1 MLKHVHTGNLST
13 FYLLGIVILGFLL
26 RVIFLGTIPNGFFPD
41 EASNAYDAYSI
52 IHTLRD
58 QYGEFLPAYF
68 KSANDYREGLYIYL
82 MVPFIKVFG
91 LNVFGARMTSAVIGS
106 LTVLVLYYLTKEIF
120 SQRVALFSALLL
132 AISPW
137 HIHFSRITF
146 RAILFPLLFCLA
158 LLIFLRSFKTP
169 KLIPISSLLFA
180 VSIYTFYSARVF
192 VPIFMISLV
201 IIYRQYLIK
210 HKNQTILALILFT
223 ILFVPQFIYQ
233 LSPQGMARANEVGL
247 LGNIPKIISYYFS
260 YFSPNY
266 LFFKGDPIPR
276 HTIDNMGELYLFEIV
291 TLILGITGLIRNQ
304 VDYKPILILWL
315 FLYPIPAALV
325 SPCSAVRTCVGAPL
339 FAMISGYGIFLLL
352 NRLNGKFKYIVTWA
366 SLLVIFTSLT
376 IFTEHYFVDYPK
388 LKSDAW
394 LPTFRDVI
402 LEADN
407 SNTDCILISD
417 NIESKYAY
425 ILVPFYTQMPAAE
438 YQELNIDV
446 ITDKL
451 DMKRWKVIDFEPYNQ
466 GDLPKIEYHLN
477 DNCLYLLHYYRDSN
491 VLKTDEYRWQDIKI
505 FKAINGEPY
514 YRLVKLIKN

>member
-1 MLKHVHTGNLST
+1 MLKRIQTENVSI
-13 FYLLGIVILGFLL
+13 FYLLGIVVLGFLL

-58 QYGEFLPAYF
+58 QYGKFLPAYF
-68 KSANDYREGLYIYL
+68 KSANDYREGLYMYL

-91 LNVFGARMTSAVIGS
+91 LNIFGSRITSAVIGT
-106 LTVLVLYYLTKEIF
+106 LTIVVLYYLTKEIF
-120 SQRVALFSALLL
+120 SQNVALFSALFL

-146 RAILFPLLFCLA
+146 RAILFPLLFCFV
-158 LLIFLRSFKTP
+158 LLIFLRGLKRP
-169 KLIPISSLLFA
+169 KLIPISGLLFA

-192 VPIFMISLV
+192 VPLFMIGLV
-201 IIYRQYLIK
+201 VIYRQYLIK

-223 ILFVPQFIYQ
+223 ILFTPQFIYQ

-247 LGNIPKIISYYFS
+247 LENISQTAGHYFS

-266 LFFKGDPIPR
+266 LFFEGDPIPR

-291 TLILGITGLIRNQ
+291 TLILGIAGLVIHQ
-304 VDYKPILILWL
+304 VNHKSILILWL

-325 SPCSAVRTCVGAPL
+325 SPGSAVRTCVGAPL
-339 FAMISGYGIFLLL
+339 FAMISGYGISLLL
-352 NRLNGKFKYIVTWA
+352 SKFNGKSKSVVGWI
-366 SLLVIFTSLT
+366 SLLIIFTSLT

-394 LPTFRDVI
+394 LPTFEDVI
-402 LEADN
+402 FEANN

-425 ILVPFYTQMPAAE
+425 ILVPFYTQMPAVE
-438 YQELNIDV
+438 YQKLDIDV
-446 ITDKL
+446 VTDQL
-451 DMKRWKVIDFEPYNQ
+451 DMRRWKVIDFEPYNQ
-466 GDLPKIEYHLN
+466 GKLPKIEYNLK
-477 DNCLYLLHYYRDSN
+477 DNCLYLLHYYRDRN
-491 VLKTDEYRWQDIKI
+491 VLKTDGYRWQDVKT
-505 FKAINGEPY
+505 FKTINGESY
-514 YRLVKLIKN
+514 YRLVRLIKS

>member
-1 MLKHVHTGNLST
+1 MLKHIQTESLSI

-26 RVIFLGTIPNGFFPD
+26 RVMFLGTIPNGFFPD

-82 MVPFIKVFG
+82 IVPFIKVFG
-91 LNVFGARMTSAVIGS
+91 LNVFGARMTSAVIGT
-106 LTVLVLYYLTKEIF
+106 LTILVLYYLTKEIF
-120 SQRVALFSALLL
+120 SRRVALFAALLL

-146 RAILFPLLFCLA
+146 RAILFPLLFCTA
-158 LLIFLRSFKTP
+158 LLIFLRSLKTP
-169 KLIPISSLLFA
+169 KLIPISGLSFA
-180 VSIYTFYSARVF
+180 ISIYTFYSARVF
-192 VPIFMISLV
+192 VPLFMMGSV

-223 ILFVPQFIYQ
+223 ILFIPQFIYQ

-247 LGNIPKIISYYFS
+247 LTNIPKIVGHYFS
-260 YFSPNY
+260 YFSSDY

-276 HTIDNMGELYLFEIV
+276 HTIDNTGELYIFEIV
-291 TLILGITGLIRNQ
+291 TLILGIAGLIKNKVKHKQ
-304 VDYKPILILWL
+304 ILILWL

-325 SPCSAVRTCVGAPL
+325 SPWSAVRTCVGAPL
-339 FAMISGYGIFLLL
+339 FAMISSYGIFLFL
-352 NRLNGKFKYIVTWA
+352 NKFNGKSKYIITWA
-366 SLLVIFTSLT
+366 SLLIIFTSLT

-388 LKSDAW
+388 LHSDAW
-394 LPTFRDVI
+394 LPTFQDVI
-402 LEADN
+402 FEADK

-446 ITDKL
+446 VTNKL
-451 DMKRWKVIDFEPYNQ
+451 DMKRWKIIDFEPYNQ
-466 GDLPKIEYHLN
+466 GDLPKVEDHLN
-477 DNCLYLLHYYRDSN
+477 DDCLYLLHYYRDNN
-491 VLKTDEYRWQDIKI
+491 VLKTDEYRWQDIKT
-505 FKAINGEPY
+505 FKAINGQQY
-514 YRLVKLIKN
+514 YRLVKLIKD

>member
-1 MLKHVHTGNLST
+1 MLKHIQTESLSV

-26 RVIFLGTIPNGFFPD
+26 RVMFLGTIPNGFFPD

-91 LNVFGARMTSAVIGS
+91 LNVFGARMTSAVIGT

-120 SQRVALFSALLL
+120 SRRVALFAALLL

-146 RAILFPLLFCLA
+146 RAILFPLLFCTA
-158 LLIFLRSFKTP
+158 LLIFLRSLKTP
-169 KLIPISSLLFA
+169 KLIPISGLLFA
-180 VSIYTFYSARVF
+180 ISIYTFYSARVF
-192 VPIFMISLV
+192 VPLFMMGSV

-210 HKNQTILALILFT
+210 YKNQTILALILFT
-223 ILFVPQFIYQ
+223 ILFIPQFIYQ

-247 LGNIPKIISYYFS
+247 LTNIPKIVGHYFS
-260 YFSPNY
+260 YFSPDY
-266 LFFKGDPIPR
+266 LFLKGDPIPR
-276 HTIDNMGELYLFEIV
+276 HTIDNTGELYIFEIV
-291 TLILGITGLIRNQ
+291 TLILGIAGLIKNQ
-304 VDYKPILILWL
+304 VKYKQILILWL

-325 SPCSAVRTCVGAPL
+325 SPWSAVRTCVGAPL
-339 FAMISGYGIFLLL
+339 FAMISSYGIFLFL
-352 NRLNGKFKYIVTWA
+352 NKFNGKSKHIITWA
-366 SLLVIFTSLT
+366 SLLIIFASLT

-388 LKSDAW
+388 LQSDAW

-402 LEADN
+402 FEADK

-438 YQELNIDV
+438 YQELDIDV
-446 ITDKL
+446 VTNKL
-451 DMKRWKVIDFEPYNQ
+451 DMKRWKIIDFEPYNQ
-466 GDLPKIEYHLN
+466 GDLPKIEDHLN
-477 DNCLYLLHYYRDSN
+477 DDCLYLLHYYRDNN
-491 VLKTDEYRWQDIKI
+491 VLKTDEYRWQDIKT

-514 YRLVKLIKN
+514 YRLVKLIKD

>member
-1 MLKHVHTGNLST
+1 M
-13 FYLLGIVILGFLL
+13 
-26 RVIFLGTIPNGFFPD
+26 FLGTIPNGFFPD
-41 EASNAYDAYSI
+41 EASNAYNAYSI

-68 KSANDYREGLYIYL
+68 KSANDYREGLYIYA
-82 MVPFIKVFG
+82 MVPFIKIFG
-91 LNVFGARMTSAVIGS
+91 LNVFGARITSAFIGT
-106 LTVLVLYYLTKEIF
+106 LTVLVLYYLTKEFF
-120 SQRVALFSALLL
+120 SQRISLFSALFL

-137 HIHFSRITF
+137 HIQFSRITF

-158 LLIFLRSFKTP
+158 LLFFLRSLKTS

-180 VSIYTFYSARVF
+180 ISIYTFYSARVF
-192 VPIFMISLV
+192 VPLFMIGLV
-201 IIYRQYLIK
+201 IIYRQYLIRN
-210 HKNQTILALILFT
+210 KNQTILAIILFT
-223 ILFVPQFIYQ
+223 ILFIPQFTYQ

-247 LGNIPKIISYYFS
+247 LKDISQITSHYFS
-260 YFSPNY
+260 YFSPDY

-291 TLILGITGLIRNQ
+291 TLILGIAGLIKNQ
-304 VDYKPILILWL
+304 VKYKPILILWL

-325 SPCSAVRTCVGAPL
+325 SPYSAVRTCVGAPL

-352 NRLNGKFKYIVTWA
+352 DKFNGKFKSIIAWA
-366 SLLVIFTSLT
+366 SLVIIFASLT

-394 LPTFRDVI
+394 LPTFQDVI
-402 LEADN
+402 FEADN
-407 SNTDCILISD
+407 SSADCIVISD
-417 NIESKYAY
+417 NIESKYVY

-438 YQELNIDV
+438 YQELEIDV
-446 ITDKL
+446 VTDKL
-451 DMKRWKVIDFEPYNQ
+451 DMRRWKVIDFEPYNQ

-477 DNCLYLLHYYRDSN
+477 DNCLYLLHSYRDKN
-491 VLKTDEYRWQDIKI
+491 VLKTDKYRWQDIKT
-505 FKAINGEPY
+505 FKTIDDEPY

>member
-1 MLKHVHTGNLST
+1 MLKHIHTESLSI

-26 RVIFLGTIPNGFFPD
+26 RVIFLETIPNGFFPD

-52 IHTLRD
+52 IHTLSD

-68 KSANDYREGLYIYL
+68 KSANDYREGLYMYL

-91 LNVFGARMTSAVIGS
+91 LNVFGARMTSAVIGT

-120 SQRVALFSALLL
+120 SRHVALFSALLL

-146 RAILFPLLFCLA
+146 RAILFPLLFCVT
-158 LLIFLRSFKTP
+158 LLIFLRSLETP
-169 KLIPISSLLFA
+169 KLIPISGILFA
-180 VSIYTFYSARVF
+180 ISIYTFYSARVF
-192 VPIFMISLV
+192 IPLFMIGSV
-201 IIYRQYLIK
+201 IIYREYLIK
-210 HKNQTILALILFT
+210 HKNQTIFALILFA
-223 ILFVPQFIYQ
+223 ILFIPQFIYQ
-233 LSPQGMARANEVGL
+233 LSPQGMARANEVGIL
-247 LGNIPKIISYYFS
+247 ENIHQIAGHYLS
-260 YFSPNY
+260 YFSPDY

-291 TLILGITGLIRNQ
+291 TLILGIAGLIRNQ
-304 VDYKPILILWL
+304 VNYKPILILWL

-325 SPCSAVRTCVGAPL
+325 SPSSAVRTCVGAPL

-352 NRLNGKFKYIVTWA
+352 NKFNGKLKYQITWV
-366 SLLVIFTSLT
+366 SLLVIFASST

-388 LKSDAW
+388 LNSDAW

-402 LEADN
+402 FEADN

-438 YQELNIDV
+438 YQKLDIDV
-446 ITDKL
+446 VTDKL
-451 DMKRWKVIDFEPYNQ
+451 DMKRWKIIDFEPYNQ
-466 GDLPKIEYHLN
+466 GDLPKIEDNLN
-477 DNCLYLLHYYRDSN
+477 DNCLYLLHYYRDNN
-491 VLKTDEYRWQDIKI
+491 VLKTDEYRWQDIKT
-505 FKAINGEPY
+505 FERINDEPY